1 MANRADMSPEDFE
14 RLLQWLGPDPDLSA
28 KKYTELHVRLS
39 RWFYFQGCRWPEDL
53 ADEVWNRIAKKL
65 PSFVTPD
72 KDPAPVADSH
82 PSDLV
87 TNAAILQ
94 KGAKQQGVTLPAD
107 VALFI
112 AATIGSNE
120 QKGALVRLVAHSSL
134 IGAEITLPY
143 TQRVLK
149 NFIDSQTTH
158 TSESFQEMTMRLLAH
173 SSLDGA
179 ENTLPYTQRV
189 LKNFI
194 DSQTPH
200 TSESIQEATRKNLID
215 ALARLSKSIQKDP
228 VPILLG
234 YARNVLREYRSE
246 IIRFDEKHDPNE
258 EVARVNDTG
267 VEVRALCLD
276 LCLQRLD
283 DDDRQLLREYHR
295 YEQGWKIEHRK
306 AMANARQSTLNA
318 IRLKVSRLM
327 SNLRN
332 CVKGCCRSR
341 GLEVQ

>member
-1 MANRADMSPEDFE
+1 MANRGNMSPEDFE
-14 RLLQWLGPDPDLSA
+14 RLLLWLGPDRDLSA
-28 KKYTELHVRLS
+28 KKYTELHAHLS

-72 KDPAPVADSH
+72 KDPAADIP
-82 PSDLV
+82 PSDLMTKV
-87 TNAAILQ
+87 AILGKKAEQ
-94 KGAKQQGVTLPAD
+94 ERVTLPVD

-112 AATIGSNE
+112 ASSIWSNDE
-120 QKGALVRLVAHSSL
+120 LEG
-134 IGAEITLPY
+134 
-143 TQRVLK
+143 VL
-149 NFIDSQTTH
+149 
-158 TSESFQEMTMRLLAH
+158 MRLLAH

-179 ENTLPYTQRV
+179 EITLPYAQRV

-200 TSESIQEATRKNLID
+200 TSESIQEATRKNFID
-215 ALARLSKSIQKDP
+215 TLARFSKSIQKDS

-267 VEVRALCLD
+267 VEVRALCLE

-295 YEQGWKIEHRK
+295 YEQGRKIEHRK